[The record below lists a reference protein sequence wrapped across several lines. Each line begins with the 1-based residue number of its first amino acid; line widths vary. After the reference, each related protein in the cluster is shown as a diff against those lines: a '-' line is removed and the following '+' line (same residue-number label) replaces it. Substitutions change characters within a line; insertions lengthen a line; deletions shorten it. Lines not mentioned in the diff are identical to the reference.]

1 MSPPRTYPERPI
13 VGIGAVVWRADRV
26 LLARRARPP
35 RKGEWSLPGGAQKVG
50 ETVFEAARRE
60 VMEETGI
67 AIEILGLADVVDSI
81 HRDDE
86 GRFLYHY
93 TLIDLV
99 AEWRSGEAVAGG
111 DAAEVAWFGLEDL
124 ADLGLW
130 SETLRVIRLAREKLA
145 ARG

>member
-1 MSPPRTYPERPI
+1 MSPSRTYPERPI

-67 AIEILGLADVVDSI
+67 AIEILGLAEVVDSI
-81 HRDDE
+81 QRDDQ
-86 GRFLYHY
+86 GRILYHY